1 MRDVTSPSRGHVQ
14 RCLLTL
20 LALGATCVPIAT
32 AQTAQDFSARATATV
47 PAGTTIARVALP
59 AATIAALR
67 TPDGGDLRVFNAA
80 GQLLPYALI
89 NAATQPQTRPDTAGQ
104 RLLALP
110 IHSGS
115 SDATATAGNAP
126 TLRIIEGPQRRVIE
140 YSAADAP
147 GKAKAPPAAAEV
159 RGWLFDTRSIDSE
172 LRAVE
177 LEATLPAATIV
188 KVSLSASSDLKSW
201 RNLASDVPVFE
212 FPSADA
218 SAGAGPVN
226 RRINLPAGT
235 RLKDQY
241 LRLTWSGAGAGA
253 LPVTA
258 LRAIGSGDVASVP
271 PVVLDL
277 GPPASTSEDAAQW
290 TLPSALRAQGLRLS
304 TNATNALMPV
314 RISTRARAGEPWRV
328 VATSVVY
335 RLAGADGVA
344 NVNPSQPLPYALE
357 REVRVEAQPGY
368 KLSGVPLI
376 LALEYPPLHALFVAT
391 GQGPFTVASG
401 KAGLA
406 SAALPVATV
415 MPGYKVAD
423 EFGLPVL
430 QAQPEPG
437 SVAATGRPAGAG
449 APGGNAMTTDWLNR
463 TTLLWGVLVLA
474 VLVLGGL
481 ALSLLR
487 SPTKR

>member
-1 MRDVTSPSRGHVQ
+1 MRDLTPFGRRL
-14 RCLLTL
+14 RCCLHTMLVISAGSL
-20 LALGATCVPIAT
+20 SIAT
-32 AQTAQDFSARATATV
+32 AQTAQDFAARANVTV

-67 TPDGGDLRVFNAA
+67 TPEGGDLRVFNAT

-89 NAATQPQTRPDTAGQ
+89 DASMQPQARPDTRGQ
-104 RLLALP
+104 RVSALP
-110 IHSGS
+110 IHSGHNDTS
-115 SDATATAGNAP
+115 TTGGNAP

-147 GKAKAPPAAAEV
+147 GKAKASPTGSEV
-159 RGWLFDTRSIDSE
+159 RGWLFDTRNNDQE
-172 LRAVE
+172 LRAAE

-188 KVSLSASSDLKSW
+188 KVTLSVSSDLKTW
-201 RNLASDVPVFE
+201 RILASDVPVFE
-212 FPSADA
+212 FPTVDA
-218 SAGAGPVN
+218 SAGSGPVN

-241 LRLTWSGAGAGA
+241 LRLTWSGAGTGA

-258 LRAIGSGDVASVP
+258 LRMVGAGDLPPVP

-277 GPPASTSEDAAQW
+277 GVPASATDEAAQW
-290 TLPSALRAQGLRLS
+290 TLPSALRAQGVRL
-304 TNATNALMPV
+304 ATSAANALMPV
-314 RISTRARAGEPWRV
+314 RISTRARAGEPWRA
-328 VATSVVY
+328 VASSVVY
-335 RLAGADGVA
+335 RLVGADGVA
-344 NVNPSQPLPYALE
+344 NINPSQPLAYALE

-368 KLSGVPLI
+368 KLSGVPLT
-376 LALEYPPLHALFVAT
+376 LTLEYPPLHALFVAT
-391 GQGPFTVASG
+391 GQGPFTIASG

-415 MPGYKVAD
+415 IPGYKVAD
-423 EFGLPVL
+423 EFALPVL
-430 QAQPEPG
+430 PAQAESGAAGTTGQAG
-437 SVAATGRPAGAG
+437 SPSTAGSGGATA
-449 APGGNAMTTDWLNR
+449 DWLNR
-463 TTLLWGVLVLA
+463 TTILWGVLVLA

-487 SPTKR
+487 SPAKR

>member
-1 MRDVTSPSRGHVQ
+1 
-14 RCLLTL
+14 
-20 LALGATCVPIAT
+20 
-32 AQTAQDFSARATATV
+32 
-47 PAGTTIARVALP
+47 
-59 AATIAALR
+59 
-67 TPDGGDLRVFNAA
+67 
-80 GQLLPYALI
+80 
-89 NAATQPQTRPDTAGQ
+89 
-104 RLLALP
+104 
-110 IHSGS
+110 
-115 SDATATAGNAP
+115 
-126 TLRIIEGPQRRVIE
+126 
-140 YSAADAP
+140 
-147 GKAKAPPAAAEV
+147 
-159 RGWLFDTRSIDSE
+159 
-172 LRAVE
+172 
-177 LEATLPAATIV
+177 
-188 KVSLSASSDLKSW
+188 
-201 RNLASDVPVFE
+201 
-212 FPSADA
+212 
-218 SAGAGPVN
+218 VN

-258 LRAIGSGDVASVP
+258 LRAIGSGDVAPVP

-376 LALEYPPLHALFVAT
+376 LALEYPPLQALFVAT